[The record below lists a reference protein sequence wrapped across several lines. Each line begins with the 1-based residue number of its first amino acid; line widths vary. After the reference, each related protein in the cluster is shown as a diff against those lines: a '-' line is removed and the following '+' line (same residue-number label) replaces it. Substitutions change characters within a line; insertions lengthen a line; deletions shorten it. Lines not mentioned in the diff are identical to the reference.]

1 MSPQRLNGFEKDL
14 TNQCGVRKTPK
25 LHPRKLMWRSARL
38 LLPPCLRWLRPQRT
52 PAGVWR
58 LWLLPLEKPGEM
70 FSVGGG
76 MNLSQKSAPGCTCP
90 FSPLPRIQV
99 PDLKEIR
106 KNSNLSKT
114 PASVPVKARGFQQ
127 LLMCGEWMFPEKNTF
142 QEGFLCSLIAEQIFS
157 RFGQKNLL
165 ISGENEM

>member
-1 MSPQRLNGFEKDL
+1 
-14 TNQCGVRKTPK
+14 
-25 LHPRKLMWRSARL
+25 
-38 LLPPCLRWLRPQRT
+38 
-52 PAGVWR
+52 
-58 LWLLPLEKPGEM
+58 
-70 FSVGGG
+70 

-90 FSPLPRIQV
+90 FRPPRIQV

-142 QEGFLCSLIAEQIFS
+142 QEGFFCAASLLNKLFS